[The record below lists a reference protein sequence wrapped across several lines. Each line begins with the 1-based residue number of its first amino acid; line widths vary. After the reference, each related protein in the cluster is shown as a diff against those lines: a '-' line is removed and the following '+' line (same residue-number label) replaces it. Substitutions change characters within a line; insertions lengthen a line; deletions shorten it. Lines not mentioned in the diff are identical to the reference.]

1 MLLQKEADSMTY
13 RVENP
18 EGCTVVYGSIPLRVM
33 SSVLN
38 SAGKDAVMSNELQ
51 NILGATI
58 VAGSPANLAKLKAS
72 CKKPE
77 IPTQLREMLGEG
89 ACKWVESGRI
99 GSSSNFM
106 LFTLTGFNALT
117 WLKHGAAF
125 NPVEVAYPHDPD
137 DLSRCRHLLE
147 AEPRFKDRLSELA
160 KTSSVWEAL
169 VGSWD
174 RICESMDAECVD
186 WRNGLGS
193 APKTYALMR
202 ELAA

>member
-1 MLLQKEADSMTY
+1 MTY

-18 EGCTVVYGSIPLRVM
+18 EGCTVVYGSVPLTVM
-33 SSVLN
+33 ASILK

-58 VAGSPANLAKLKAS
+58 VAGSPVNLEKLKAS
-72 CKKPE
+72 CEKPK
-77 IPTQLREMLGEG
+77 IPDQLRDMLGEG

-106 LFTLTGFNALT
+106 LFTFTGFNALT

-125 NPVEVAYPHDPD
+125 NPAEVAYPHDPD

-147 AEPRFKDRLSELA
+147 AEPRFKARLPELS
-160 KTSSVWEAL
+160 KTSPTWESL
-169 VGSWD
+169 VAQWNQ
-174 RICESMDAECVD
+174 ICDAMDVECPE
-186 WRNGLGS
+186 WLNGLGS
-193 APKTYALMR
+193 APKTYALMQAVIAGKK
-202 ELAA
+202 ESFV